1 LGTVHRRTVSDNGSD
16 GAESPTMPARVS
28 VIGSDGRAYAPLGTR
43 LYADDSFDRA
53 KQSSETVY
61 FDCMGTCAV
70 QVPEGRAKVTAW
82 RGLDFQPTTV
92 ESDKQD
98 RVTLRLPALT
108 LPDWAPRRV
117 AADLHVHMNYGGHY
131 KANAES
137 LSDQACAGR
146 HGADSNLVG

>member
-1 LGTVHRRTVSDNGSD
+1 
-16 GAESPTMPARVS
+16 MPARVS
-28 VIGSDGRAYAPLGTR
+28 VTGSDGRAYAPLGAR

-61 FDCMGTCAV
+61 FDCMGACSV
-70 QVPEGRAKVTAW
+70 QVPHGPARITAW
-82 RGLDFQPTTV
+82 RGLDFQPTTI
-92 ESDKQD
+92 ESDEQD
-98 RVTLRLPALT
+98 RVILRLTPIT

-137 LSDQACAGR
+137 LSDQACAEGL
-146 HGADSNLVG
+146 GAVYNLVVNKE